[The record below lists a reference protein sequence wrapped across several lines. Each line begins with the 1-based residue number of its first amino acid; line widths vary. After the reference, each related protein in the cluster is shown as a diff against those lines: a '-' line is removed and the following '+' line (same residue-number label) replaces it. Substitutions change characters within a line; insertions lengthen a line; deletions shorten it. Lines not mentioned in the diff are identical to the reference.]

1 MAIKVSTV
9 YLINIMVVISMKTF
23 TWENVAQNEQK
34 QRQAPREKL

>member
-23 TWENVAQNEQK
+23 KWENVSQNEQK